1 MRVKILDQSI
11 CLLGEGNE
19 VLKILKPKEVLVLIK
34 DLQRSLF
41 DYKNL
46 TGKKIDEPQCY

>member
-1 MRVKILDQSI
+1 VRVKILDQSI
-11 CLLGEGNE
+11 CLIREGNE
-19 VLKILKPKEVLVLIK
+19 NLEILKPKEVLQLIK

-41 DYKNL
+41 DYQNL